1 MSNVLERLSR
11 VLADR
16 YSVQRELGAG
26 GWATVYLATD
36 QKHQREVALKVLRP
50 EVASAIGLERFV
62 REIEI
67 SARLRHPNILPLFDS
82 GEADGLFYYVMP
94 FVEGESLRDILNR
107 ETQLSIDDTLRIAQE
122 VADALALAH
131 SHGVVHRDVKPE
143 NILIDAG
150 HAVVADFGIARAILE
165 VESDKLTGSGIAVGT
180 PEYMSPEQ
188 AAGGGE
194 IDPRSDIYSLGCVLY
209 EMLVGEPPF
218 EGRTLQAII
227 ARHMTGVIPK
237 PSETRSTVP
246 AAVDTIVE
254 RALAKV
260 PADRFGGA
268 EQLAEALERARTGSG
283 ESGVAAGASRPS
295 PLRLP
300 WILLAAVIL
309 AAAGVG
315 WYMIGGARSPPA
327 SDAERPV
334 LVVPPFSNLSRDSAQ
349 EYVAAGI
356 TEAVKTE
363 LTNVSGLTVISGTP
377 DRLSEDDAANAML
390 LNGSVAAQ
398 RDSITIT
405 ARMEEV
411 VSGRSVWGGTY
422 NRDLHDVL
430 GLYAEIARAIT
441 ENIEAELTPE
451 EAVRLQETRAV
462 DPEAYSLYLRGRFHW
477 SRRTSADLL
486 RAVDFFEQSL
496 RADSNSA
503 LAYAGLADAYVLFP
517 QYAVPGISAGEAFQT
532 AERFARAAL
541 ARDSTLGEARTALAH
556 IRFVAHR
563 DWDGAEAEFKRALDL
578 SPGYAV
584 LHQWYGE
591 FLKAKGLAD
600 DALAQARLAYQAAP
614 MEPAISTSLA
624 LSLWCTGHF
633 EEAEAQARITLDEI
647 DADYADANLTLALA
661 LLAQLRFE
669 EMERAALSA
678 GFPERL
684 ISIVRMALEDDAQR
698 VAAVSTISA
707 GLEQVG
713 PFHTAVLYSAVAEV
727 DSAFAALA
735 SAEAANDVNTLM
747 FLTTA
752 PIFEILRDDPRYED
766 LLGKLGVPHP

>member
-150 HAVVADFGIARAILE
+150 HAVVTDFGIARAILE

-268 EQLAEALERARTGSG
+268 EQLAEAL
-283 ESGVAAGASRPS
+283 
-295 PLRLP
+295 
-300 WILLAAVIL
+300 
-309 AAAGVG
+309 
-315 WYMIGGARSPPA
+315 
-327 SDAERPV
+327 
-334 LVVPPFSNLSRDSAQ
+334 
-349 EYVAAGI
+349 
-356 TEAVKTE
+356 
-363 LTNVSGLTVISGTP
+363 
-377 DRLSEDDAANAML
+377 
-390 LNGSVAAQ
+390 
-398 RDSITIT
+398 
-405 ARMEEV
+405 
-411 VSGRSVWGGTY
+411 
-422 NRDLHDVL
+422 
-430 GLYAEIARAIT
+430 
-441 ENIEAELTPE
+441 
-451 EAVRLQETRAV
+451 
-462 DPEAYSLYLRGRFHW
+462 
-477 SRRTSADLL
+477 
-486 RAVDFFEQSL
+486 
-496 RADSNSA
+496 
-503 LAYAGLADAYVLFP
+503 
-517 QYAVPGISAGEAFQT
+517 
-532 AERFARAAL
+532 
-541 ARDSTLGEARTALAH
+541 
-556 IRFVAHR
+556 
-563 DWDGAEAEFKRALDL
+563 
-578 SPGYAV
+578 
-584 LHQWYGE
+584 
-591 FLKAKGLAD
+591 
-600 DALAQARLAYQAAP
+600 
-614 MEPAISTSLA
+614 
-624 LSLWCTGHF
+624 
-633 EEAEAQARITLDEI
+633 
-647 DADYADANLTLALA
+647 
-661 LLAQLRFE
+661 
-669 EMERAALSA
+669 
-678 GFPERL
+678 
-684 ISIVRMALEDDAQR
+684 
-698 VAAVSTISA
+698 
-707 GLEQVG
+707 
-713 PFHTAVLYSAVAEV
+713 
-727 DSAFAALA
+727 
-735 SAEAANDVNTLM
+735 
-747 FLTTA
+747 
-752 PIFEILRDDPRYED
+752 
-766 LLGKLGVPHP
+766 